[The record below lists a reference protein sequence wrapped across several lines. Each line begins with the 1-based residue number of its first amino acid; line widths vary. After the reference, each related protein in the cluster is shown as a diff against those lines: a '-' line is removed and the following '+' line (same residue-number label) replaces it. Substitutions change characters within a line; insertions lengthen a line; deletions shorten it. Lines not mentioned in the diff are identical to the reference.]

1 MIWQVEN
8 TKFFYFFKSTQ
19 TYLGRLLNASVY
31 CERRLSKIARC
42 ANFANLYHKFL
53 SRKLL
58 SVDSFQKLDFHISW
72 LTEKILDLLLAN
84 PALQDGI
91 FNYLMINTFLF
102 YHVIVLYPCQ
112 EESFSSFIIAKF
124 EIYSVLTKNNTLWFS
139 NKCFVN
145 KTKI

>member
-19 TYLGRLLNASVY
+19 TYLGRLSNASVY

-42 ANFANLYHKFL
+42 TNFANLYHKFL

-72 LTEKILDLLLAN
+72 LTAKILDLLLAN

-91 FNYLMINTFLF
+91 FNYLVINTFFLSCDSTLSLPRRVIFFF
-102 YHVIVLYPCQ
+102 YNRQIWNIQCFNEKQYVVI
-112 EESFSSFIIAKF
+112 FK
-124 EIYSVLTKNNTLWFS
+124 
-139 NKCFVN
+139 
-145 KTKI
+145 